1 MSKKRKTRAEK
12 IKSAKRLE
20 KQREQWLKIQNV
32 QDEYKMHLEELAKR
46 EKNNKKSRDI
56 QMGGIYTDPC
66 TCCIPRK
73 YVGFSQ
79 RLQWLNL
86 GEQKQLICIKEMI

>member
-56 QMGGIYTDPC
+56 QMGGAFT
-66 TCCIPRK
+66 
-73 YVGFSQ
+73 
-79 RLQWLNL
+79 
-86 GEQKQLICIKEMI
+86 LILALVAFLENTLDSPKDYNDLI